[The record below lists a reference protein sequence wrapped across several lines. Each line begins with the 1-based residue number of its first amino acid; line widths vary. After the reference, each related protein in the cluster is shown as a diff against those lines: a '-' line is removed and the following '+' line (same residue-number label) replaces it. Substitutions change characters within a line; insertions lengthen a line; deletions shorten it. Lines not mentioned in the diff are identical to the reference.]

1 MACFQSLYTYICA
14 THCIIASMGKGNE
27 PTPSWRWCKCHK
39 VIKCRINSEMLIL
52 DRPLRPNLCAL
63 QPSIL
68 CSISNFPHERGKF
81 KNGEKYAM
89 WIGNLS
95 FLPWYPDCSMPKNA
109 SGIHEMRCISPSMW
123 CDAWKLERE
132 RHNMVHILASRS
144 LCYLQR
150 EIDEKVAVSVT
161 PVSCKSITF
170 FTLTEVWIMIMVSVV
185 CLQTNA
191 LDYVNLTWI
200 LTTFYWTSIT
210 QIRMPN
216 CGSWSFFR
224 PMLKTLLVPRLFPG
238 CENAAGKLRQ
248 KW

>member
-1 MACFQSLYTYICA
+1 
-14 THCIIASMGKGNE
+14 MGKGNE

-52 DRPLRPNLCAL
+52 DRPLRPNLCTL

-123 CDAWKLERE
+123 CDAWKLERDTQHGSHTRITLPLLFATWDRWE
-132 RHNMVHILASRS
+132 GGRQCHSCQLQVYYFLYTNRGVNNDNGFCS
-144 LCYLQR
+144 L
-150 EIDEKVAVSVT
+150 
-161 PVSCKSITF
+161 P
-170 FTLTEVWIMIMVSVV
+170 
-185 CLQTNA
+185 
-191 LDYVNLTWI
+191 
-200 LTTFYWTSIT
+200 
-210 QIRMPN
+210 PN
-216 CGSWSFFR
+216 QC
-224 PMLKTLLVPRLFPG
+224 PG
-238 CENAAGKLRQ
+238 LC
-248 KW
+248 